1 MIEVRGST
9 KQPLGMTPARF
20 LRDFWQKKPLLIRSF
35 ATDGLDS
42 VSPND
47 LAGLACEEAALA
59 RIVSHDPRL
68 DRWRVRNGPFRER
81 DFARLGKK
89 NWTLLVQDVDKWD
102 MDVAAVLD
110 RLAFI
115 PTWRIDDVMISYATD
130 GGGVGAHVDQ
140 YDVFLVQ
147 GMGWRRWR
155 ISTEAGAKQ
164 EFRDDSELKLLS
176 AFSPTHD
183 WLLEPGDALY
193 LPPGVPH
200 EGIAIG
206 ECMTWSIGMRAP
218 AQAEL
223 LLDLA
228 EFLAEP
234 LGEEQRYADR
244 DLVPARAA
252 GEIDAAAMRRVRAA
266 LPQFA
271 HVADSILAHWF
282 GRFITR
288 YRSAQMAVAP
298 GRVPTEAALLRTL
311 PGATL
316 LRNPFSRFAWRRAGR
331 GAELFAAGD
340 AWPCSL
346 RFARLVAAER
356 EISGSALGAACA
368 HAPSRQALVALI
380 GAGHVQIARRRP
392 RAH

>member
-1 MIEVRGST
+1 VIEVRGS
-9 KQPLGMTPARF
+9 KNLPLGMTPARF
-20 LRDFWQKKPLLIRSF
+20 LREFWQKKPLLIRGF
-35 ATDGLDS
+35 ATDGFDS
-42 VSPND
+42 VSPDD
-47 LAGLACEEAALA
+47 LAGLACEEAALV
-59 RIVSHDPRL
+59 RIVSHDPRH
-68 DRWRVRNGPFRER
+68 DRWSVRSGPFRER

-110 RLAFI
+110 RVSFV
-115 PTWRIDDVMISYATD
+115 PTWRVDDVMISYATD
-130 GGGVGAHVDQ
+130 GGGVGPHVDQ

-155 ISTEAGAKQ
+155 ISTDARASK
-164 EFRDDSELKLLS
+164 EFRTDSDLRLL
-176 AFSPTHD
+176 AQFSPTHE
-183 WLLEPGDALY
+183 WLLESGDALY

-200 EGIAIG
+200 DGIAIG

-218 AQAEL
+218 AQSEL

-234 LGEEQRYADR
+234 LGEEQRYADP
-244 DLVPARAA
+244 DLAPAKEP
-252 GEIDAAAMRRVRAA
+252 GEIDDAAVRRVRAA

-271 HVADSILAHWF
+271 NVDDATFAHWF

-288 YRSAQMAVAP
+288 YRSAQMAVP
-298 GRVPTEAALLRTL
+298 PDRVTGEAALLRAL

-316 LRNPFSRFAWRRAGR
+316 LRNPFTRFAWRRVDR
-331 GAELFAAGD
+331 VAELFAAGD

-346 RFARLVAAER
+346 RFARLISATR
-356 EISGSALGAACA
+356 EIAGDALAATCA
-368 HAPSRQALVALI
+368 DMASRRALLALL
-380 GAGHVQIARRRP
+380 GAGHVQIARRRR
-392 RAH
+392 RAR